1 MISVFHRS
9 PRAWLPVFVIS
20 PPSSFNAALYLIF
33 ISEYDV
39 LLPPAASLTSTF
51 LRIRSSIS
59 REAVS
64 CEHLASLAHLDEV
77 SLPSKPR

>member
-1 MISVFHRS
+1 MPH
-9 PRAWLPVFVIS
+9 
-20 PPSSFNAALYLIF
+20 YLTF
-33 ISEYDV
+33 IREYDV
-39 LLPPAASLTSTF
+39 LLPPGASLTSTF

-77 SLPSKPR
+77 SLPSKPLSSLLTIQAQPRLASVYLADHLH